1 MQVTRN
7 MGIFDKF
14 KKKKIK
20 EKPEQKEE
28 KEKKKEIKEKEK
40 KSETVK
46 KPKPEEKPRE
56 VIKTKPKILSS
67 AFRILKK
74 PLISEKASV
83 LSETGKY
90 VFIIDKKAKKQEVKR
105 AILDVYGIEP
115 IKINFINIKG
125 KIRRY
130 GKTIGRTSD
139 YKKAIITLPEG
150 KVIQVHEGV

>member
-1 MQVTRN
+1 

-20 EKPEQKEE
+20 EKPEQKEK

-46 KPKPEEKPRE
+46 KPKSEERPRE
-56 VIKTKPKILSS
+56 VIKAKPKILSL

-105 AILDVYGIEP
+105 AILGVYGIKP
-115 IKINFINIKG
+115 IKINFVNIKG

-130 GKTIGRTSD
+130 GKIVGQTSD
-139 YKKAIITLPEG
+139 YKKAIVTLPEG
-150 KVIQVHEGV
+150 KAIQVHEGV